1 MLVYANYTDIF
12 YHRSM
17 DKDKLLDLDVWSA
30 YSQKTIK
37 KLDRS
42 ERTNIAQAHTS
53 CRSRLIMCFDKL

>member
-17 DKDKLLDLDVWSA
+17 DKDTLLDLDHVWSA

-42 ERTNIAQAHTS
+42 ERTNKPT
-53 CRSRLIMCFDKL
+53 RLVGVG